1 MSRPAFTTRLRKLRL
16 NLCLCLSVTAGIA
29 LGLPAARSENSP
41 APKAAPTNR
50 PSDWKDLFDGKT
62 LAGWTPS
69 KFATQREVS
78 VEKSFQGGGGAIVM
92 ELGEELSGITWANAA
107 DLPVVNYEIA
117 LEAMKLD
124 GDDFFCGL
132 TFPVGKSSCSFIAGG
147 WGGTIVGLSSVDGMD
162 ASENE
167 TSTSRAFD
175 RNRWYR
181 LRVRVTPEK
190 IEAWIDDEQVVDLA
204 TKDRKITIRYGAIE
218 NSLPLGIAAYQT
230 RTAVRGIRLRRL

>member
-16 NLCLCLSVTAGIA
+16 NLFLCLGVTAGITP
-29 LGLPAARSENSP
+29 GIPAARSENSP
-41 APKAAPTNR
+41 APKAAPADR
-50 PSDWKDLFDGKT
+50 PAAWQDLFDGKT
-62 LAGWTPS
+62 LAGWKPS

-92 ELGEELSGITWANAA
+92 ELGEELSGITRENAA

-167 TSTSRAFD
+167 TSSSRAFD

-181 LRVRVTPEK
+181 IRVRVTPEK
-190 IEAWIDDEQVVDLA
+190 IEAWIDDEQVVDLP

-230 RTAVRGIRLRRL
+230 RTAVRAIRLRRL

>member
-1 MSRPAFTTRLRKLRL
+1 MKTPGLAHRLDRALRRITAAIAL
-16 NLCLCLSVTAGIA
+16 LSAGIA
-29 LGLPAARSENSP
+29 GSASEKSPPGPSAAKSVDSNG
-41 APKAAPTNR
+41 
-50 PSDWKDLFDGKT
+50 WKTLFDGKT
-62 LAGWTPS
+62 LAGWKPS

-107 DLPVVNYEIA
+107 DLPVLNYEIA

-167 TSTSRAFD
+167 TSSSRAFD

-181 LRVRVTPEK
+181 IRVRVTAEK
-190 IEAWIDDEQVVDLA
+190 IAAWIDDEQVVDLP

>member
-1 MSRPAFTTRLRKLRL
+1 MKLPSVFKKIL
-16 NLCLCLSVTAGIA
+16 LPLLPVLATALLSGVVAG
-29 LGLPAARSENSP
+29 AAVEKSSAKP
-41 APKAAPTNR
+41 PPPKTAAP
-50 PSDWKDLFDGKT
+50 DAWKDLFDGKT
-62 LAGWTPS
+62 LAGWKPS
-69 KFATQREVS
+69 SFATQREVS

-92 ELGEELSGITWANAA
+92 ELGEELSGITWTNAA

-190 IEAWIDDEQVVDLA
+190 IEAWIDDEQVVDLP

-230 RTAVRGIRLRRL
+230 RTAVRAIRLRRL

>member
-1 MSRPAFTTRLRKLRL
+1 MTGAAAEKSLAKPPPSRT
-16 NLCLCLSVTAGIA
+16 
-29 LGLPAARSENSP
+29 
-41 APKAAPTNR
+41 AAPGA
-50 PSDWKDLFDGKT
+50 WQDLFDGKT

-132 TFPVGKSSCSFIAGG
+132 TFPVGKTSCSFIVGG

-167 TSTSRAFD
+167 TSSSREFD

-181 LRVRVTPEK
+181 LRVRVTPDK
-190 IEAWIDDEQVVDLA
+190 IEAWIDDEQVVDLP

-230 RTAVRGIRLRRL
+230 RAAVRAIRLRRL